1 MHSIGLELDRW
12 MTADEVAANG
22 RGGTALGQT
31 VTDSDGRVYVRVML
45 GEDGVTGAGYVVTI
59 DQNFEAVMLSTNN
72 DADGDQVGVAL
83 GAGAEDDIG
92 WVQVYGPASVM
103 AAANAPANEFL
114 GPAPTAGRLA
124 AAAATGLYVDG
135 IVFRIPTGGV
145 GGANES
151 AFLTWPRVAT
161 RMEPEA

>member
-12 MTADEVAANG
+12 MTADEAAANG

-31 VTDSDGRVYVRVML
+31 VADSDGRVYVRVML
-45 GEDGVTGAGYVVTI
+45 GTNGVTGAGHAVIIYEDFV
-59 DQNFEAVMLSTNN
+59 AVMLSTSN

-83 GAGAEDDIG
+83 GAGSKDDIG

-103 AAANAPANEFL
+103 SAANAPANDFL
-114 GPAPTAGRLA
+114 GPAPTAGRVGA
-124 AAAATGLYVDG
+124 ADATGLYVDG
-135 IVFRIPTGGV
+135 IVFRIPTGEV
-145 GGANES
+145 GGMNTT